1 MASGKKF
8 TVADILQKQA
18 QLEDALMAMGTQAA
32 IRLAPVLVTLTPQQR
47 QRLNKEFADNNAEYQ
62 QKQVKVAMTPKGREK
77 RLEEIVDRYEDWVGD
92 LTAQQKQMV
101 KTWLDGRGSMVALW
115 AQERMARQQALL
127 EVIQEAQD
135 HGSAERA
142 AVALKNYFVSLSN
155 YRVADIQ
162 QLSAERR
169 QQLAQLT
176 ASILNTLTP
185 AQRDMLDAKLSDY
198 ANDFIEL
205 AGPDKTIAQQ

>member
-1 MASGKKF
+1 
-8 TVADILQKQA
+8 V
-18 QLEDALMAMGTQAA
+18 
-32 IRLAPVLVTLTPQQR
+32 VTLTPQQR
-47 QRLNKEFADNNAEYQ
+47 QRLSKEFADGNAEYQ

-77 RLEEIVDRYEDWVGD
+77 RLEEIIDRYEDWVGD
-92 LTAQQKQMV
+92 LTVPQKQMV
-101 KTWLDGRGSMVALW
+101 KTWLDDRGSMVALW
-115 AQERMARQQALL
+115 AQERMARQEALL
-127 EVIQEAQD
+127 VVIQEAQD

-162 QLSAERR
+162 QFSAERR

-185 AQRDMLDAKLSDY
+185 TQRAMLDAKLTDY
-198 ANDFIEL
+198 MNDFIEL
-205 AGPDKTIAQQ
+205 AGTNTAIAQQ